1 VKVVPRYFMN
11 LRCRGR
17 LFADEE
23 RDALP
28 DAAAA
33 RAYALETARDLI
45 SNGRLDS
52 IRNWYDCDFEI
63 TDEAGRLVIMVP
75 FAETVGADEETGS
88 A

>member
-1 VKVVPRYFMN
+1 MKVVPRYFMN

-17 LFADEE
+17 LFAGEE
-23 RDALP
+23 GNALP

-52 IRNWYDCDFEI
+52 IRNWYDCTFEI
-63 TDEAGRLVIMVP
+63 MDETGRLVLAVP
-75 FAETVGADEETGS
+75 FAETVVENGV
-88 A
+88 

>member
-1 VKVVPRYFMN
+1 MKVVPRYFMN
-11 LRCRGR
+11 LRCRGH

-33 RAYALETARDLI
+33 RAYAWETARDLI

-52 IRNWYDCDFEI
+52 IRNWYDCTFEI
-63 TDEAGRLVIMVP
+63 MDETGRLVLAVP
-75 FAETVGADEETGS
+75 FAETVVENGV
-88 A
+88 